1 MENFKMFFCQKK
13 SLKISGRQSLTGRII
28 LNAYPVIWLLPESN
42 IRTMQL
48 PSSVGQ
54 DRIILLPGKGITKV
68 RNTKHYDKIY
78 RKATAIT
85 PNREIQPDEYFNETD
100 HLIYCSKCNTPR
112 QCRHELQGKVL
123 IPSIRCKCQ
132 QEIFEQEEA
141 QRKLHEKQMEI
152 EHLKTSG
159 LQDKALYDYTFA
171 RDNGINPEIK
181 LAHNYVSNWEEM
193 KANASGLLIW
203 GDVGTGKSFFAGCI
217 ANALLEKGVPV
228 LMTNFSRILNTLTGM
243 HFEDRNQFINS
254 LNRYSLLI
262 IDDLG
267 IERNSDFAL
276 EQVFNVIDSRYRSK
290 KPLIITT
297 NLTLSELNNAADI
310 AHKRIYDRILER
322 CIPVRI
328 NNRNIRQD
336 NASANLKEAK
346 KILLSN
352 PDLNQN

>member
-1 MENFKMFFCQKK
+1 
-13 SLKISGRQSLTGRII
+13 
-28 LNAYPVIWLLPESN
+28 
-42 IRTMQL
+42 MQ
-48 PSSVGQ
+48 
-54 DRIILLPGKGITKV
+54 
-68 RNTKHYDKIY
+68 Y
-78 RKATAIT
+78 RKVFANA
-85 PNREIQPDEYFNETD
+85 
-100 HLIYCSKCNTPR
+100 
-112 QCRHELQGKVL
+112 VV
-123 IPSIRCKCQ
+123 
-132 QEIFEQEEA
+132 
-141 QRKLHEKQMEI
+141 EKQE
-152 EHLKTSG
+152 SP
-159 LQDKALYDYTFA
+159 ALA
-171 RDNGINPEIK
+171 VGSVN
-181 LAHNYVSNWEEM
+181 
-193 KANASGLLIW
+193 W

-217 ANALLEKGVPV
+217 ANALLEKGIPV